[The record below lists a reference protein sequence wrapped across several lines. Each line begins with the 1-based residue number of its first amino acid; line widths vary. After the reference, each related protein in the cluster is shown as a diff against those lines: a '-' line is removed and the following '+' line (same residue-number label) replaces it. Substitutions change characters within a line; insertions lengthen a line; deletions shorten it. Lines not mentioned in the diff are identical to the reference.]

1 MFPSLQNTQ
10 RNQAIQPANQASRI
24 RIKKVFRLLQLLTAV
39 LFALFF
45 AGIAAPSFIRS
56 ELARNYALA
65 SGSLHSLTIAHLT
78 FSYTFWN
85 LASALLGALFGAT
98 VVLVDNSPARLGPVA
113 RIGNALQQMGW
124 KSLLFRKDGRPSF
137 IGNHLT

>member
-10 RNQAIQPANQASRI
+10 RNQAIQPAKQASRI

-45 AGIAAPSFIRS
+45 AGIAAPTFIRS

-78 FSYTFWN
+78 FTYTFWN

-98 VVLVDNSPARLGPVA
+98 VVLVDSSTTRLGCA
-113 RIGNALQQMGW
+113 DRIGHAPWHMHW
-124 KSLLFRKDGRPSF
+124 KSLLFR
-137 IGNHLT
+137 

>member
-24 RIKKVFRLLQLLTAV
+24 RIKKVFRLFQLLTAV

-45 AGIAAPSFIRS
+45 AGIVAPSFIRS

-65 SGSLHSLTIAHLT
+65 SGSLHFLTIAHLT
-78 FSYTFWN
+78 FTYTFWN
-85 LASALLGALFGAT
+85 LASALLGALFGAS
-98 VVLVDNSPARLGPVA
+98 VVLVDSSTARLGCA
-113 RIGNALQQMGW
+113 DRIGRALWHMHW
-124 KSLLFRKDGRPSF
+124 KWLLFRKDGRPSF
-137 IGNHLT
+137 IGSHLT